1 VGVRERGRC
10 RGRSR
15 TERGGKVLLRMG
27 RWVAVVMG
35 GSGSGGGQMVR
46 RGEEVTS
53 KEAKMFVR

>member
-1 VGVRERGRC
+1 
-10 RGRSR
+10 
-15 TERGGKVLLRMG
+15 MG